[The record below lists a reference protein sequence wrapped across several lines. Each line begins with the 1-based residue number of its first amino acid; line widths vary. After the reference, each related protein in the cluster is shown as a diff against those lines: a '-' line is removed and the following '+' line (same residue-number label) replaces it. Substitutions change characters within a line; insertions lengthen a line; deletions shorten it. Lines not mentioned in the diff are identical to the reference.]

1 MQDARSDLA
10 GARRRIRLWLVCG
23 DKVAVCKSAKSIDN
37 LRLGWTAAERQF
49 GPRSSV
55 NEDGRATV
63 VALMM
68 EMMMITLLLLLLL
81 LLMAA
86 MVVSVVVVVVVAAA
100 MAMLLNVGHQ

>member
-1 MQDARSDLA
+1 M
-10 GARRRIRLWLVCG
+10 WLVCG

-81 LLMAA
+81 LLLMAA